1 MLDELHIFL
10 CLACICFLLANF
22 FFRQSAS
29 RFFQLIRW
37 YLSVGRRVLEQCR
50 YNVITFLVLKQRCT
64 NLTIANCGK
73 RIIIFLLSSF
83 VDFNLLLLSKMILVR
98 VPRKQAVGRMCSVK
112 KVFLEISQ
120 NSQENSCA
128 RDSFLIK
135 LNFAKFLRA
144 PFFKEHLWWL
154 LLQERDYDIL
164 FSAVGFV
171 EYLGGWHVTYNNI
184 LHVM

>member
-1 MLDELHIFL
+1 MSFIFFCAL
-10 CLACICFLLANF
+10 RVFVFYLPTF
-22 FFRQSAS
+22 FFVIQLVG
-29 RFFQLIRW
+29 FFQLIRW

-50 YNVITFLVLKQRCT
+50 YNVITFLMLKQRCT
-64 NLTIANCGK
+64 NLTIANCCK

-83 VDFNLLLLSKMILVR
+83 VDFNWLLLSKMILVR

-112 KVFLEISQ
+112 KVRPATLLKKSLWH
-120 NSQENSCA
+120 SC
-128 RDSFLIK
+128 FPV
-135 LNFAKFLRA
+135 NFAKFLRA

-171 EYLGGWHVTYNNI
+171 EYLGGWHAIYNNI